1 MVIMK
6 GPDGLDEFSD
16 ACAEKLIIE
25 NPIEIKYP
33 DDCSLTNWPVD
44 KIKELNK
51 STLDSLRNSGNVY
64 TLYTKDKNTG
74 SAWIPMYVGQRK
86 SEFLRDRMTQHLI
99 KKCDGTAS
107 MFNAIKD
114 AVLNKKTIA
123 ISYIKVEP
131 ESLRL
136 YVEET
141 IIAKRKDTLKWNTHG

>member
-1 MVIMK
+1 
-6 GPDGLDEFSD
+6 
-16 ACAEKLIIE
+16 
-25 NPIEIKYP
+25 
-33 DDCSLTNWPVD
+33 
-44 KIKELNK
+44 
-51 STLDSLRNSGNVY
+51 
-64 TLYTKDKNTG
+64 
-74 SAWIPMYVGQRK
+74 
-86 SEFLRDRMTQHLI
+86 
-99 KKCDGTAS
+99 